1 MILLAAAL
9 AICPP
14 SGVRSDCVVDGDTVW
29 IGREKVRV
37 AEIDA
42 PELSRPK
49 CEAERLLAIRARD
62 RLLVLLNSE
71 PYRIERTGKD
81 RYGRTLG
88 IISNSR
94 GSIGRQLVA
103 EGLAR
108 KWTGRREPWC
118 PTR

>member
-14 SGVRSDCVVDGDTVW
+14 TGVRADCVVDGDTVW
-29 IGREKVRV
+29 IGREKVRI

-42 PELSRPK
+42 PELSRPQ
-49 CEAERLLAIRARD
+49 CMAERRLAIRARD

-71 PYRIERTGKD
+71 PYRIERTGAD
-81 RYGRTLG
+81 RYGRTLA
-88 IISNSR
+88 IVSNSR

-108 KWTGRREPWC
+108 KWEGRRRSWC
-118 PTR
+118 

>member
-1 MILLAAAL
+1 MLLTAIAL

-14 SGVRSDCVVDGDTVW
+14 TGVRVTCVHDGDSVVVE
-29 IGREKVRV
+29 RERIRI
-37 AEIDA
+37 ADIDT
-42 PELSRPK
+42 PELNGK
-49 CEAERLLAIRARD
+49 CEAERRLAIRARD

-71 PYRIERTGKD
+71 PYRIERTSKD

-88 IISNSR
+88 IVSNSR

-108 KWTGRREPWC
+108 KWEGRRRSWC
-118 PTR
+118 